1 MDSKDINSKTSPNQ
15 MRVLMKRMREGKYEV
30 NEVQQT
36 MKDLS
41 MRDMLKITRNLNED
55 VGDEEQG
62 PEVNLATSADL
73 KYLTDN
79 FMNLFNNIKV
89 NIKLL
94 QLNGESKLKLTKNSA
109 FWGGTIDGAI
119 QFAYKITPEEN
130 TKEAGIEFNY
140 LPKFSADDPDNQDII
155 KKIESFYDTFYNYW
169 KDNFQEA

>member
-1 MDSKDINSKTSPNQ
+1 MDSKHINSKTSPNQ
-15 MRVLMKRMREGKYEV
+15 MRVLMKRMRDGKYEV

-36 MKDLS
+36 KKDLT
-41 MRDMLKITRNLNED
+41 MRDMLKITRKLNED
-55 VGDEEQG
+55 IEEQE
-62 PEVNLATSADL
+62 PTANMATSADL

-94 QLNGESKLKLTKNSA
+94 QLDGESKLKLTKDSA

-140 LPKFSADDPDNQDII
+140 LPEFSADDPDNQDII